1 MVYLKDKEEIK
12 IIDIQ
17 LIAILFTIVS
27 SIISLFLTINQKLE
41 LKNLKTLFTTKQTFK
56 ITKFNRTLILILG
69 LIFLYVNYRLYQ
81 ISKEQKED
89 LKPYELQIS
98 ASILTV
104 IAALIALYV
113 VSLSTKE
120 NVADIE
126 NPIV

>member
-1 MVYLKDKEEIK
+1 MKNNKEEIK
-12 IIDIQ
+12 IVDIQ
-17 LIAILFTIVS
+17 LIAILLTIVS
-27 SIISLFLTINQKLE
+27 SIISLLLTINQKLE

-81 ISKEQKED
+81 ISKNQKED

>member
-1 MVYLKDKEEIK
+1 MKNKEEIK
-12 IIDIQ
+12 IVDIQ
-17 LIAILFTIVS
+17 LIAILLTIVS
-27 SIISLFLTINQKLE
+27 SIISLLLTINQKLE
-41 LKNLKTLFTTKQTFK
+41 LKNLKTLFSTKQTFK

-81 ISKEQKED
+81 LSKSQKED

>member
-1 MVYLKDKEEIK
+1 MKDKEEIK

>member
-1 MVYLKDKEEIK
+1 MKNKEEIK
-12 IIDIQ
+12 IVDIQ
-17 LIAILFTIVS
+17 LIAILLTIVS
-27 SIISLFLTINQKLE
+27 SIISLLLTINQKLE

-81 ISKEQKED
+81 ISKSQKED

>member
-1 MVYLKDKEEIK
+1 MKNNKEEIK
-12 IIDIQ
+12 IVDIQ
-17 LIAILFTIVS
+17 LIAILLTIVS
-27 SIISLFLTINQKLE
+27 SIISLLLTINQKLE

-56 ITKFNRTLILILG
+56 ITKFNRTLILTLG

-81 ISKEQKED
+81 ISKNQKED

>member
-1 MVYLKDKEEIK
+1 MKNNKEEIK
-12 IIDIQ
+12 IVDIQ
-17 LIAILFTIVS
+17 LIAILLTIVS
-27 SIISLFLTINQKLE
+27 SIISLLLTINQKLE

-81 ISKEQKED
+81 ISKSQKED